1 MTNYSPKELYELNK
15 KIKKVEEQ
23 KKSGERKKY
32 TKTIIWIVIVA
43 GIFAI
48 ILWAILRPKSE
59 KVEPLLLDK
68 TELGQEIQ
76 IISRDHILPNSE
88 HEPYNSN
95 PPTSGPHYADSP
107 TGGFYRDG
115 LEDERALHGLEHG
128 YIWISYKNID
138 EATLEQLKD
147 IQKRNYGSV
156 ILTPREGNDAPIAL
170 ASWGRLLNLDSFDE
184 ATINTYIKL
193 YKNQSPEKLAR

>member
-1 MTNYSPKELYELNK
+1 
-15 KIKKVEEQ
+15 
-23 KKSGERKKY
+23 
-32 TKTIIWIVIVA
+32 
-43 GIFAI
+43 
-48 ILWAILRPKSE
+48 
-59 KVEPLLLDK
+59 
-68 TELGQEIQ
+68 
-76 IISRDHILPNSE
+76 
-88 HEPYNSN
+88 
-95 PPTSGPHYADSP
+95 
-107 TGGFYRDG
+107 
-115 LEDERALHGLEHG
+115 LHGLEHG